1 MHPILRITNLDR
13 LPLSSRKLAK
23 AICRGAPTSDS
34 TERFIRLMETM
45 RGENKLA
52 HLLPVYYSLLDP
64 TRIPTAAELDVLSS
78 DSICAIEMS
87 LLSLQAIFDIET
99 PPQAGRICGRFLM
112 LFHEF
117 LSGLDLDMR
126 NELDLC
132 EDFMTFSR
140 EMVSHEGNETMIS
153 SAIGFAT
160 MAVHTWSCLLD
171 TGNLLRLETGL
182 DDSLAI
188 IFLAT
193 NFAADEVIAGAGGSR
208 DYLAGLIMK
217 HLGLV
222 VPDADTDLS
231 EGEFRLIQYAL
242 EVWARMDGIG
252 RNITLKLKDSPKPL
266 SCADFLRCGQSTPEA
281 TSYMYRCLTFFGAIC
296 FAQGA
301 HRVIRDAA
309 QNGILPVLVSS
320 AQRVLPSGVP
330 RDLCILLHDMLAPA
344 TVYYHVLRGLVA
356 AYSALSSHITRDSF
370 PASEIYPAWTSLER
384 AILHRL
390 EILRNFESEDYLSR
404 RACDNVECG
413 IIRAKKTL
421 KRCTGCCQLFYCSRE
436 CQRQDWRR
444 GHHQY
449 CALYLCADIRLTLTA
464 REIAFLRAV
473 LHSDFQEMRTSIYK
487 KSVIKWIE
495 DPSADLVTFCDYR
508 SSYTTASVR
517 AITITEST
525 PGALPGSH
533 WPDMMTRAFSS
544 GGRMSLHVM
553 MIPDGCGVR
562 TVTIPLRMTSSEVH
576 HSLKAIAAGLKSVD
590 SVLIHEYVKVV
601 KPDATSEI
609 H

>member
-1 MHPILRITNLDR
+1 
-13 LPLSSRKLAK
+13 
-23 AICRGAPTSDS
+23 
-34 TERFIRLMETM
+34 
-45 RGENKLA
+45 
-52 HLLPVYYSLLDP
+52 
-64 TRIPTAAELDVLSS
+64 
-78 DSICAIEMS
+78 
-87 LLSLQAIFDIET
+87 
-99 PPQAGRICGRFLM
+99 M

-132 EDFMTFSR
+132 EDFMAFSR
-140 EMVSHEGNETMIS
+140 EMVSHGGNETMIS
-153 SAIGFAT
+153 SAFGFAT
-160 MAVHTWSCLLD
+160 MAVHTWSCLLE

-182 DDSLAI
+182 DGSLAI

-208 DYLAGLIMK
+208 DDLAGLIMK

-266 SCADFLRCGQSTPEA
+266 SHALISCGVAKALTITLCALARTKTPEA

-301 HRVIRDAA
+301 HRVIRDAV
-309 QNGILPVLVSS
+309 QNGILPVLVSC

-344 TVYYHVLRGLVA
+344 TVYYHVLRGLVTA
-356 AYSALSSHITRDSF
+356 HSALSSHITRDSF

-404 RACDNVECG
+404 RACDNVEVG
-413 IIRAKKTL
+413 FTVDNMYNIT
-421 KRCTGCCQLFYCSRE
+421 
-436 CQRQDWRR
+436 
-444 GHHQY
+444 H
-449 CALYLCADIRLTLTA
+449 
-464 REIAFLRAV
+464 V
-473 LHSDFQEMRTSIYK
+473 L
-487 KSVIKWIE
+487 
-495 DPSADLVTFCDYR
+495 
-508 SSYTTASVR
+508 
-517 AITITEST
+517 
-525 PGALPGSH
+525 
-533 WPDMMTRAFSS
+533 FSS
-544 GGRMSLHVM
+544 AE
-553 MIPDGCGVR
+553 
-562 TVTIPLRMTSSEVH
+562 SSAPKRH
-576 HSLKAIAAGLKSVD
+576 
-590 SVLIHEYVKVV
+590 
-601 KPDATSEI
+601 
-609 H
+609 

>member
-23 AICRGAPTSDS
+23 AICRGAPTGDS

-99 PPQAGRICGRFLM
+99 PPQAGVDLWPRVFAWIQFLM

-140 EMVSHEGNETMIS
+140 EMVSHGGNETMIS
-153 SAIGFAT
+153 SAIGFPQW
-160 MAVHTWSCLLD
+160 H
-171 TGNLLRLETGL
+171 
-182 DDSLAI
+182 LAI

-208 DYLAGLIMK
+208 DDLAGLIMK

-222 VPDADTDLS
+222 VPYADTDLS
-231 EGEFRLIQYAL
+231 EGEFRLIRYAL

-266 SCADFLRCGQSTPEA
+266 SHALISCGVAKALTITLCALARTKTPEA

-301 HRVIRDAA
+301 HRVIRDAV
-309 QNGILPVLVSS
+309 QNGILPVLVSC

-344 TVYYHVLRGLVA
+344 TVYYHVLRGLVTA
-356 AYSALSSHITRDSF
+356 HSALSSHITQSDTA
-370 PASEIYPAWTSLER
+370 P
-384 AILHRL
+384 L

-421 KRCTGCCQLFYCSRE
+421 KRCTGCRQLFYCSRE

-464 REIAFLRAV
+464 REMAFLRAV

-487 KSVIKWIE
+487 KIVMKWIE
-495 DPSADLVTFCDYR
+495 DPNADLVTFFDYR

-517 AITITEST
+517 AITVTEST

-553 MIPDGCGVR
+553 MIPDGCGMR

-601 KPDATSEI
+601 KPDAMSEI